1 MKYVLV
7 TGGYGGMGRKTCQ
20 ELIKQGFVVFALDLK
35 VEEKQDNL
43 IPLQVD
49 ITNEESIV
57 NAFNDV
63 KKITDNLF
71 AIIHFAGIYML
82 DSLFEIETKNFERIF
97 NINLKGVFLI
107 NKIFKPLLLSGSKI
121 IITTS
126 ELAPLDPLPFTGIYA
141 ISKASLDKYAY
152 SLRMEAQLLNI
163 SISVI
168 RAGAVKT
175 NMLNTSTNALNNF
188 CNKTEL
194 YKCNSKRFKKIVDS
208 VEAKNILPSKIANKT
223 IKILKKK
230 NPKFAYKINN
240 NFYLKLLNI
249 LPKRLQFY
257 IIRQLLK

>member
-57 NAFNDV
+57 NAFDDV

-141 ISKASLDKYAY
+141 ISKASFRNNRYIMKV
-152 SLRMEAQLLNI
+152 NI
-163 SISVI
+163 NHFI
-168 RAGAVKT
+168 T
-175 NMLNTSTNALNNF
+175 T
-188 CNKTEL
+188 
-194 YKCNSKRFKKIVDS
+194 
-208 VEAKNILPSKIANKT
+208 
-223 IKILKKK
+223 
-230 NPKFAYKINN
+230 
-240 NFYLKLLNI
+240 
-249 LPKRLQFY
+249 
-257 IIRQLLK
+257 

>member
-97 NINLKGVFLI
+97 NINLK
-107 NKIFKPLLLSGSKI
+107 NI
-121 IITTS
+121 IQI
-126 ELAPLDPLPFTGIYA
+126 
-141 ISKASLDKYAY
+141 
-152 SLRMEAQLLNI
+152 
-163 SISVI
+163 
-168 RAGAVKT
+168 
-175 NMLNTSTNALNNF
+175 
-188 CNKTEL
+188 
-194 YKCNSKRFKKIVDS
+194 
-208 VEAKNILPSKIANKT
+208 
-223 IKILKKK
+223 KKK
-230 NPKFAYKINN
+230 N
-240 NFYLKLLNI
+240 
-249 LPKRLQFY
+249 Q
-257 IIRQLLK
+257 RQNKNPEIFIQKHFVFIFPASELVLFP